1 MSTIFSRGLRVVLP
15 LAAILLGGCVR
26 SPEPKFY
33 TLTPVQDQ
41 FIGRRSNPAQN
52 AVIGIGPVKL
62 ADYLDKSQIVTRTS
76 DEQLVKSEFN
86 RWAGSFK
93 DNFIN
98 VLADDL
104 GFLLSDQQIYLY
116 PFRPHIPIDYQ
127 ITVDVIRCDGRLGDA
142 AYLEARWSILQGQE
156 KKLFKMNRSSI
167 REPVTGPNYGD
178 LVAAQSRA
186 LAKLSREIVAA
197 IQQGGRAE
205 SRPAAPS
212 MVHNL
217 IAINSRN
224 GMTTPNPIVF
234 LVDMDDTLVENERI
248 QDDLKRHLGNSVPNA
263 GTASG
268 RSRKNSLT
276 SYS

>member
-1 MSTIFSRGLRVVLP
+1 MSAILSRGLRVVLP

-76 DEQLVKSEFN
+76 DAQLVKSEFN

-116 PFRPHIPIDYQ
+116 PFRPSMPIDYQ

-167 REPVTGPNYGD
+167 REPVTGPDYGD

-186 LAKLSREIVAA
+186 WARLSREIAA
-197 IQQGGRAE
+197 ALQQGGK
-205 SRPAAPS
+205 S
-212 MVHNL
+212 
-217 IAINSRN
+217 
-224 GMTTPNPIVF
+224 
-234 LVDMDDTLVENERI
+234 
-248 QDDLKRHLGNSVPNA
+248 
-263 GTASG
+263 
-268 RSRKNSLT
+268 
-276 SYS
+276 